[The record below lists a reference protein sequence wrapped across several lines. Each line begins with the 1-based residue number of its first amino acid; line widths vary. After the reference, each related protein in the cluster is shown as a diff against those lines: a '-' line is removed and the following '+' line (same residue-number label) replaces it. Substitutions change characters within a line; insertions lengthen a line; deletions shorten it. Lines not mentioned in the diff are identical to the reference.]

1 MIIFSKLFSLEKK
14 LNFFHSYYSFLSLN
28 EKILP
33 KKIVKQIILVIE
45 ITIAINLA
53 KLDTGLISP
62 KPIVVKVTIV

>member
-1 MIIFSKLFSLEKK
+1 MIIFSKLFSP
-14 LNFFHSYYSFLSLN
+14 STYLSLLSLK

-33 KKIVKQIILVIE
+33 KKIVKQIILVTD

-62 KPIVVKVTIV
+62 NPIVVNVTIV